1 MSDTVVVVPCY
12 NEARRLDAA
21 AFRTYLDAPQSADL
35 LLVNDGSTDGTK
47 ELLDRLERERPGQ
60 SSVLHLARNQGKA
73 EAVRQGIAQ
82 ALARQPQFVGYW
94 DADLATPLNVIAR
107 LRDELLARP
116 AAMMAMGSRVRLVGR
131 HIERSALRHYIGR
144 CFATA
149 ASLTL
154 GIPVYDT
161 QCGAK
166 LFRATSPVAQAF
178 AAPFQSR
185 WIFDVE
191 IIERLCRWSRRQRVD
206 PAELIC
212 EVPLDEWRDV
222 RGSKIRAWDGIPVGW
237 HLLAICWRR
246 WFPPKTTPAVE
257 TADANAASAPSRA
270 RETPLY

>member
-1 MSDTVVVVPCY
+1 MSDTIVVVPCY

-21 AFRTYLDAPQSADL
+21 AFRTYLETPQAADL
-35 LLVNDGSTDGTK
+35 LLVNDGSTDVTA
-47 ELLDRLERERPGQ
+47 ELLDRLEQERPDKI
-60 SSVLHLARNQGKA
+60 SVLHLAHNQGKA

-94 DADLATPLNVIAR
+94 DADLATPLPVIGK
-107 LRDELLARP
+107 LRDELVARP
-116 AAMMAMGSRVRLVGR
+116 AAMMAMGSRVRLLGR
-131 HIERSALRHYIGR
+131 HIERSALRHYVGR

-149 ASLTL
+149 ASLAL

-166 LFRATSPVAQAF
+166 LFRNTAAVAQAF

-191 IIERLCRWSRRQRVD
+191 IIERLCRWSRSQRVD

-212 EVPLDEWRDV
+212 EMPLDEWRDV
-222 RGSKIRAWDGIPVGW
+222 SGSKIRLWDGIPVGW
-237 HLLAICWRR
+237 HLLAIGWRR
-246 WFPPKTTPAVE
+246 WFSPHQASRE
-257 TADANAASAPSRA
+257 AAQARSAS
-270 RETPLY
+270 EGKLV